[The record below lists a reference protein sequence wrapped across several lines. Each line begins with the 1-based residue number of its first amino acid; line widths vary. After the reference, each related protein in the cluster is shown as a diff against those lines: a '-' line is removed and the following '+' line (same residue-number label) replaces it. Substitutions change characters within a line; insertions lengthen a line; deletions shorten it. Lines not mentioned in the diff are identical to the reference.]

1 MEKDLEKSEKAERRE
16 GPGEE
21 RKGKMQQ
28 EQAKHP
34 CSKSCR
40 QKASLSF
47 LEATCCNSG
56 Y

>member
-1 MEKDLEKSEKAERRE
+1 MRGKMEKDFEQSEKAEKSLV
-16 GPGEE
+16 
-21 RKGKMQQ
+21 RKGRMQQ

-34 CSKSCR
+34 CSKSFR

-47 LEATCCNSG
+47 SEVTCGNTG